1 MKKHTQKKKIQKS
14 KSRELLIRYYYRI
27 FDQFRKL
34 FTIFIFHDQKM
45 DHDVDQCVPCD
56 TKIRNAGISRDLHV
70 LSQQGRVFLNVSN
83 VLLFPRP
90 NYVPM
95 FHRVITR
102 FAVFR
107 FFENCDSS
115 ILKNFTCKG
124 KICISH
130 LWCDSRAIFSNLLE

>member
-27 FDQFRKL
+27 FDQFKKL

-102 FAVFR
+102 FVESQIFQIFRKLR
-107 FFENCDSS
+107 FFDP
-115 ILKNFTCKG
+115 
-124 KICISH
+124 
-130 LWCDSRAIFSNLLE
+130 